1 MSDNRVAVLVP
12 GKIHPRVLE
21 TLNGR
26 FDIVALDRS
35 ESPRVDA
42 ETAARV
48 RGVAVSG
55 GFDAVWMDAFPNI
68 EVIANFGVGY
78 DGIDVR
84 HAASKGIV
92 VTNTPDVL
100 NDEVADTAIALL
112 LNTLRQ
118 FPQAETWLR
127 EGRWVK
133 EGPFPLSPF
142 SLKGRRVGI
151 YGLGRIG
158 LEIARRLEPFKV
170 KIGYHTRS
178 PRDSLPYDYYPTL
191 KEMAQS
197 VDTLISIV
205 PKTPETHKV
214 INAEILSALGPQG
227 VFINVGRGWSV
238 DDDALIAALR
248 NGTLGAAGLDVFYDE
263 PYVPAAYL
271 SLPNISLLPHVAS
284 ASVPTRNAMADL
296 VADNI
301 IAWFGK
307 GAALTP
313 VPETPV
319 KSKA

>member
-1 MSDNRVAVLVP
+1 MSDNRIAVLVP

-21 TLNGR
+21 RLGGH
-26 FDIVALDRS
+26 FDVIATDRS
-35 ESPRVDA
+35 DSPQIDA
-42 ETAARV
+42 GTAARV
-48 RGVAVSG
+48 RGVAVAG
-55 GFDAVWMDAFPNI
+55 GFNAAWIDAFPNV

-78 DGIDVR
+78 DGIDVN
-84 HAASKGIV
+84 HAASKGVV

-118 FPQAETWLR
+118 FPLAESWLR
-127 EGRWVK
+127 QGHWVK

-142 SLKGRRVGI
+142 SMKGRSVGI

-158 LEIARRLEPFKV
+158 QEIAKRLEPFKV

-178 PRDSLPYDYYPTL
+178 PRKELSYDYYPSL
-191 KEMAQS
+191 KAMAES

-205 PKTPETHKV
+205 PKTPETHRV

-238 DDDALIAALR
+238 DDDALIAALA

-263 PYVPAAYL
+263 PNVPAGYL
-271 SLPNISLLPHVAS
+271 SLPNAVLLPHVAS

-296 VADNI
+296 VADNLI
-301 IAWFGK
+301 EWFSR

-319 KSKA
+319 KPKG

>member
-1 MSDNRVAVLVP
+1 MSDSRIAVLVP
-12 GKIHPRVLE
+12 GKIHPRVLAKLE
-21 TLNGR
+21 AR
-26 FDIVALDRS
+26 FDVVALERG
-35 ESPRVDA
+35 ESPKIDA
-42 ETAARV
+42 EAAARI
-48 RGVAVSG
+48 RGVAVAG
-55 GFDAVWMDAFPNI
+55 GFNAAWIDAFPNI

-78 DGIDVR
+78 DGIDVG

-118 FPQAETWLR
+118 YPQAETWLR
-127 EGRWVK
+127 EGRWAS

-142 SLKGRRVGI
+142 SMKGRHVGI

-158 LEIARRLEPFKV
+158 LEIAKRLEPFKV
-170 KIGYHTRS
+170 KVSYHTRS
-178 PRDSLPYDYYPTL
+178 ERDSLPYDYYPTL
-191 KEMAQS
+191 KSLAEA

-205 PKTPETHKV
+205 PKTAETHKV

-238 DDDALIAALR
+238 DDDALIAALG

-263 PYVPAAYL
+263 PNVPAAYL
-271 SLPNISLLPHVAS
+271 SLPNATLLPHVAS

-296 VADNI
+296 VAENI
-301 IAWFGK
+301 IRWFENGR
-307 GAALTP
+307 AVTP
-313 VPETPV
+313 VPETPG
-319 KSKA
+319 K